1 MQGCHLSKIKKH
13 TGEVLV
19 IANRNIDKVINISH
33 ERASVVINIP
43 TAYEEKY
50 EKVERVLTDVLEKAK
65 EKEKAAAIAE
75 GREFKDDGSISV
87 SFLNITSLEIFEN
100 VAYMMAKYGD
110 PDNVPN
116 TADEWLD
123 QFQTFSIYM
132 IFPQL
137 IDLWGMN
144 TEQINQSK
152 KNFDN
157 VTGK

>member
-1 MQGCHLSKIKKH
+1 MSVTKTIQ
-13 TGEVLV
+13 
-19 IANRNIDKVINISH
+19 IDGKDVTF
-33 ERASVVINIP
+33 RASAAVPRMYRIKFRRDIFQDMSILM
-43 TAYEEKY
+43 K
-50 EKVERVLTDVLEKAK
+50 DLEKAK
-65 EKEKAAAIAE
+65 EREKAAAIAE
-75 GREFKDDGSISV
+75 GREWKDDGSISV
-87 SFLNITSLEIFEN
+87 SFLDISSLEIFEN

-123 QFQTFSIYM
+123 QIYM

-144 TEQINQSK
+144 TEQINESK

>member
-1 MQGCHLSKIKKH
+1 MSVTKTIQ
-13 TGEVLV
+13 
-19 IANRNIDKVINISH
+19 IDGKDVTF
-33 ERASVVINIP
+33 RASAAVPRMYRIKFRRDIFQDMSILM
-43 TAYEEKY
+43 K
-50 EKVERVLTDVLEKAK
+50 DLEKAK
-65 EKEKAAAIAE
+65 EREKAAAIAE
-75 GREFKDDGSISV
+75 GREWKDDGSISV
-87 SFLNITSLEIFEN
+87 SFLDISSLEIFEN

-137 IDLWGMN
+137 VELWGMN
-144 TEQINQSK
+144 TEQINESK